1 MNIAGV
7 LLHALPKRIER
18 VRGEL
23 ADLPGVELHGTT
35 PEGRLIITVE
45 DHDAMSA
52 DRTLVA
58 LHQLEGVLSV
68 ALVYHHFE
76 PDLVEDPARAENQ
89 ETSHDAVPA

>member
-7 LLHALPKRIER
+7 LLHALPQRIEE
-18 VRGEL
+18 VRAGL
-23 ADLPGVELHGTT
+23 ADLPGVEVHGTT

-45 DHDAMSA
+45 DHSETSA

-76 PDLVEDPARAENQ
+76 PDLVEDPARAEHQ